1 MPDSVVHLSLKDMR
15 QGQVGQYNIF
25 MAKISW
31 GIILFGRHERTEIFM
46 RDHSTFWG
54 SCGSWGV
61 WKSQAIVRFD
71 LVLFSS
77 EVDFILTAIFL
88 NFCERYE
95 GGSSFLELFFLL
107 LGEWVEAD
115 YVFDFDEVLA
125 LGEGL
130 EWDIIDKDSLQL
142 SVLENVRDILI
153 SQCIIERD
161 SCNAVEKASPISETP
176 SESIL
181 REYA

>member
-1 MPDSVVHLSLKDMR
+1 
-15 QGQVGQYNIF
+15 
-25 MAKISW
+25 
-31 GIILFGRHERTEIFM
+31 M

-61 WKSQAIVRFD
+61 WKGQAIVRFD

-77 EVDFILTAIFL
+77 EVNFILAAVFL
-88 NFCERYE
+88 NFCEGYE

-107 LGEWVEAD
+107 FSEWVETD

-130 EWDIIDKDSLQL
+130 EWDVIDKDSLQL
-142 SVLENVRDILI
+142 SVLENVGDVLI
-153 SQCIIERD
+153 SQRIIERD
-161 SCNAVEKASPISETP
+161 SCDAEEKAGPISETP
-176 SESIL
+176 P
-181 REYA
+181 